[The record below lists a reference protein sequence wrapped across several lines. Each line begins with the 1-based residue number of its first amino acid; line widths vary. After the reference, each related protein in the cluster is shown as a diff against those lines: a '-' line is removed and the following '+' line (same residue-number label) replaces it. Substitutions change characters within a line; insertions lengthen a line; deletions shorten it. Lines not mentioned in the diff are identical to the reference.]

1 MMQKINEVTILIPAR
16 LNSQRLPN
24 KLLLE
29 INGLPII
36 EHVRRRAELNEF
48 GADVYVVSN
57 DKKILKT
64 ISGYG
69 GKTLQTHRKHLNGTS
84 RCSEAA
90 EQLKS
95 KFYLILQGDEIL
107 ALPRHINQLIN
118 ESINKPNSKVVN
130 LISKLE
136 KESELKDKNIVK
148 CLIGMDKHVIALFR
162 KSPLTSKSKTQM
174 QLIYKVLGM
183 FLFESNTLSQ
193 IARQPIQPLE
203 KTELI
208 EQLRLQEIGITINS
222 LLVDISLESVNIPS
236 DLSKVKKKLKN
247 NKEQKQILAKILNY
261 EN

>member
-1 MMQKINEVTILIPAR
+1 MQKINEVTILIPAR
-16 LNSQRLPN
+16 LNSQRLHN

-69 GKTLQTHRKHLNGTS
+69 GKTIQTHRKHLNGTS
-84 RCSEAA
+84 RCAEAA

-107 ALPRHINQLIN
+107 ALPRHIDELIN
-118 ESINKPNSKVVN
+118 ESIIKPDSKVIN
-130 LISKLE
+130 LVSKLE
-136 KESELKDKNIVK
+136 KKSDLNDKNIVK
-148 CLIGMDKHVIALFR
+148 CLIGINGQVIALFR
-162 KSPLTSKSKTQM
+162 KSPLTSSIKTQM
-174 QLIYKVLGM
+174 QHVHKVLGM
-183 FLFESNTLSQ
+183 FIFESNTLSKISKQ
-193 IARQPIQPLE
+193 AIQPLE

-208 EQLRLQEIGITINS
+208 EQIRLQEIGLPINS
-222 LLVDISLESVNIPS
+222 LVVDISPESVNVAS
-236 DLSKVKKKLKN
+236 DIAKVNKKLKN
-247 NKEQKQILAKILNY
+247 NKEQKRILVEILNY
-261 EN
+261 EK

>member
-1 MMQKINEVTILIPAR
+1 MQKINEVTILIPAR

-107 ALPRHINQLIN
+107 TLPRHINQLIN
-118 ESINKPNSKVVN
+118 
-130 LISKLE
+130 
-136 KESELKDKNIVK
+136 
-148 CLIGMDKHVIALFR
+148 
-162 KSPLTSKSKTQM
+162 
-174 QLIYKVLGM
+174 
-183 FLFESNTLSQ
+183 
-193 IARQPIQPLE
+193 
-203 KTELI
+203 
-208 EQLRLQEIGITINS
+208 
-222 LLVDISLESVNIPS
+222 
-236 DLSKVKKKLKN
+236 
-247 NKEQKQILAKILNY
+247 
-261 EN
+261 

>member
-1 MMQKINEVTILIPAR
+1 MQKINEVTILIPAR

-29 INGLPII
+29 VNGLPII
-36 EHVRRRAELNEF
+36 EHVRRRAELNEL

-69 GKTLQTHRKHLNGTS
+69 GKTIQTYKKHLNGTS

-95 KFYLILQGDEIL
+95 KFYLVLQGDEIL
-107 ALPRHINQLIN
+107 VLPRHINQLII
-118 ESINKPNSKVVN
+118 ESINTPNSKVIN
-130 LISKLE
+130 LISELE
-136 KESELKDKNIVK
+136 KESDLIDKNIVK
-148 CLIGMDKHVIALFR
+148 CLIGINKQIIALFR
-162 KSPLTSKSKTQM
+162 KSPLTSSSKIQM

-183 FLFESNTLSQ
+183 FIFESNILSQ
-193 IARQPIQPLE
+193 ITKQPIQPLE
-203 KTELI
+203 KNELI
-208 EQLRLQEIGITINS
+208 EQLRLQEIGTTINS
-222 LLVDISLESVNIPS
+222 ILVDKSLESVNIPA

-247 NKEQKQILAKILNY
+247 DKEQKQILTKILNY
-261 EN
+261 EK